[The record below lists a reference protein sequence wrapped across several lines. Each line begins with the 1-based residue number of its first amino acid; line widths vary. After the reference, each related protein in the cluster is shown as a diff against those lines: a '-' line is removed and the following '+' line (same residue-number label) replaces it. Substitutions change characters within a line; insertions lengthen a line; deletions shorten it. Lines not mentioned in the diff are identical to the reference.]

1 MRQGIQKMEK
11 ANLASL
17 AYLDN
22 VIYND
27 GELAFFDNIDGSRI
41 SDYTV
46 QLEVFTIALVTEGRA
61 TLLFNGERYEAKRND
76 LLICPPHS
84 VIGSGPKSG
93 DFQGHCLCVSSS
105 YIQRILPLAEN
116 FWDMKFLLENNPAC
130 HLQPGEAKV
139 LCQYYDLLCS
149 KAQYSSAREKKVID
163 TIVQALIYDMRNVL
177 GRVME
182 HSPRPFTSRE
192 VLFKR
197 FLDLIES
204 VYPRPR
210 SVAYYADRL
219 HVTPKYFSMVCKQVG
234 GQKAGDIIAQY
245 VLRDIAYLMNHTRKS
260 IKEIAC
266 ELGFSNLSF
275 FGKYVK
281 KHFGMSPKAYREQ
294 ALRKA
299 Q

>member
-1 MRQGIQKMEK
+1 MMEK
-11 ANLASL
+11 ANLACL
-17 AYLDN
+17 AYLED

-27 GELAFFDNIDGSRI
+27 GELAFFDKMDGSRA
-41 SDYTV
+41 SAFPV
-46 QLEVFTIALVTEGRA
+46 QLEVFTIVLVTEGQA
-61 TLLFNGERYEAKRND
+61 TLLFNGKRYEARRDD

-84 VIGSGPKSG
+84 IIDNGPKSE
-93 DFQGHCLCVSSS
+93 DFQGLCLCVSSA

-116 FWDMKFLLENNPAC
+116 SWDVRFLFENNPICA
-130 HLQPGEAKV
+130 LLPREVKMFRE
-139 LCQYYDLLCS
+139 YYDLLRS
-149 KAQYSSAREKKVID
+149 KAQYTSEKRKQVID
-163 TIVQALIYDMRNVL
+163 ALVLALIYDMKLVF

-182 HSPRPFTSRE
+182 HNPRPFTSRE

-210 SVAYYADRL
+210 SVAYYAERL
-219 HVTPKYFSMVCKQVG
+219 HVTPKYFSSVCKQVG
-234 GQKAGDIIAQY
+234 GQKAGNIIAQY

-260 IKEIAC
+260 VKEIAC
-266 ELGFSNLSF
+266 ELEFSNLSF

-281 KHFGMSPKAYREQ
+281 KHFGMSTKAYREQ

>member
-1 MRQGIQKMEK
+1 MEK
-11 ANLASL
+11 ANLACL
-17 AYLDN
+17 AYLED

-27 GELAFFDNIDGSRI
+27 GELAFFDKMDGSRA
-41 SDYTV
+41 SAFPV
-46 QLEVFTIALVTEGRA
+46 QLEVFTIVLVTEGQA
-61 TLLFNGERYEAKRND
+61 TLLFNGERYEAKRHD

-105 YIQRILPLAEN
+105 YIQN
-116 FWDMKFLLENNPAC
+116 FWGMKFLLENNPVC

-163 TIVQALIYDMRNVL
+163 TIVLALIYDMRNVL

-192 VLFKR
+192 VVFKR

-219 HVTPKYFSMVCKQVG
+219 HVTPKYFSTVCKQVS

>member
-1 MRQGIQKMEK
+1 MMEK
-11 ANLASL
+11 ANLACL
-17 AYLDN
+17 AYLED

-27 GELAFFDNIDGSRI
+27 GELAFFDKMDGSRA
-41 SDYTV
+41 SAFPV
-46 QLEVFTIALVTEGRA
+46 QLEVFTFVLVTEGQA
-61 TLLFNGERYEAKRND
+61 TLLFNGKRYEARRDD

-84 VIGSGPKSG
+84 IIDNGPKSE
-93 DFQGHCLCVSSS
+93 DFQGLCLCVSSA

-116 FWDMKFLLENNPAC
+116 SWDVRFLFENNPVC

-197 FLDLIES
+197 FRDLIES

-219 HVTPKYFSMVCKQVG
+219 HVTPKYFSTVCKQVG

-245 VLRDIAYLMNHTRKS
+245 VLRDIAYLMNHTQKS
-260 IKEIAC
+260 IKEIAY

>member
-1 MRQGIQKMEK
+1 MMEK
-11 ANLASL
+11 ANLACL
-17 AYLDN
+17 AYLED

-27 GELAFFDNIDGSRI
+27 GELAFFDKMDGSRA
-41 SDYTV
+41 SAFPV
-46 QLEVFTIALVTEGRA
+46 QLEVFTIVLVTEGQA
-61 TLLFNGERYEAKRND
+61 TLLFNGKRYEARRDD

-84 VIGSGPKSG
+84 IIDNGPKSE
-93 DFQGHCLCVSSS
+93 DFQGLCLCVSSA

-116 FWDMKFLLENNPAC
+116 SWDVRFLFENNPVC

-163 TIVQALIYDMRNVL
+163 TIVLALIYDMRNVL

-197 FLDLIES
+197 FRDLIES

-219 HVTPKYFSMVCKQVG
+219 HVTPKYFSTVCKQVG

-260 IKEIAC
+260 IKEIAY

>member
-1 MRQGIQKMEK
+1 MMEK
-11 ANLASL
+11 ANLACL
-17 AYLDN
+17 AYLED

-27 GELAFFDNIDGSRI
+27 GELAFFDKMDGSRA
-41 SDYTV
+41 SAFPV
-46 QLEVFTIALVTEGRA
+46 QLEVFTIVLVTEGQA
-61 TLLFNGERYEAKRND
+61 TLLFNGKRYEARRDD

-84 VIGSGPKSG
+84 IIDNGPKSE
-93 DFQGHCLCVSSS
+93 DFQGLCLCVSSA

-116 FWDMKFLLENNPAC
+116 SWDVRFLFENNPICA
-130 HLQPGEAKV
+130 LLPREVKMFRE
-139 LCQYYDLLCS
+139 YYDLLRS
-149 KAQYSSAREKKVID
+149 KAQYTSEKRKQVID
-163 TIVQALIYDMRNVL
+163 ALVLALIYDMKLVF

-182 HSPRPFTSRE
+182 HNPRPFTSRE

-210 SVAYYADRL
+210 SVAYYAERL
-219 HVTPKYFSMVCKQVG
+219 HVTPKYFSSVCKQVG
-234 GQKAGDIIAQY
+234 GQKAGNIIAQY

-260 IKEIAC
+260 VKEIAC

>member
-1 MRQGIQKMEK
+1 MEK

-27 GELAFFDNIDGSRI
+27 GELAFFDNIDGSRV

-46 QLEVFTIALVTEGRA
+46 QLEVFTIVLVTEGQA
-61 TLLFNGERYEAKRND
+61 ILLFNGERYEAKRDD
-76 LLICPPHS
+76 LFICPPHS
-84 VIGSGPKSG
+84 IIGSGPKSG
-93 DFQGHCLCVSSS
+93 DFQGHCLCVTPS
-105 YIQRILPLAEN
+105 YLRRILPLAEN
-116 FWDMKFLLENNPAC
+116 SWDVRFLFESNPLC
-130 HLQPGEAKV
+130 HLQPGESKV
-139 LCQYYDLLCS
+139 FCQYYDLLSS
-149 KAQYSSAREKKVID
+149 KARYSSAKEKKVID
-163 TIVQALIYDMRNVL
+163 TIVLAMIYDMGNVL
-177 GRVME
+177 GRVVE
-182 HSPRPFTSRE
+182 HKPRPFTSRE

-210 SVAYYADRL
+210 SVAYYAERL
-219 HVTPKYFSMVCKQVG
+219 HVTPKYFSSVCKQVG
-234 GQKAGDIIAQY
+234 GQKAGNIIARY
-245 VLRDIAYLMNHTRKS
+245 VLRDIAYLMTHTRKS
-260 IKEIAC
+260 VKEIAC
-266 ELGFSNLSF
+266 ELEFSNLSF

-299 Q
+299 R